1 MVERQTTLDGFATPI
16 AVVTAAI
23 MVLASGKPGVGSKI
37 GGNHYQYAVHAAES
51 GGQRRSILHIG
62 KGDLAA
68 ALLPGGAFGG
78 VAHDG
83 ANGQAGIQQ
92 SARGGAADL
101 AGNSSHCK
109 HVVSYLRR
117 RVLPGSGS

>member
-1 MVERQTTLDGFATPI
+1 VA
-16 AVVTAAI
+16 
-23 MVLASGKPGVGSKI
+23 LASGKPGV
-37 GGNHYQYAVHAAES
+37 AVHAAES
-51 GGQRRSILHIG
+51 GGQRLSILHVG

-68 ALLPGGAFGG
+68 ALLPGGALGR

-101 AGNSSHCK
+101 AGNSCDCN
-109 HVVSYLRR
+109 HVVSNNTKL
-117 RVLPGSGS
+117 L